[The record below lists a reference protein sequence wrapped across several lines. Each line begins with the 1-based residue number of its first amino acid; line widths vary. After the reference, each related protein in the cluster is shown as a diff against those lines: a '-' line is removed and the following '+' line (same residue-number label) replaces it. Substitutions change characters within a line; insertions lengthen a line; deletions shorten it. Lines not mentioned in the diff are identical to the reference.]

1 MIYFHFRADHYFWIE
16 GQFPGT
22 YHFFLT
28 CRLCMIFYW
37 WANTLLKNFLTLKV
51 TIKIVEKTCL
61 IFPHGTTKFFLSIL
75 SCVGI
80 FISLPGGITHL
91 SYTVTL
97 MRFVISILQKMLWI
111 NCSPTM
117 VDCGPSIKPHCASNR
132 GTVHR
137 IEAPSVNF
145 FFFSQRPTQCYGREA
160 NGKQTILRGW
170 TWFLCATTKARKS
183 TKKVSTIVRREHSLY
198 WPGNKI
204 MVRDLLGG
212 TWQYKWATKHHCIIM
227 YM

>member
-1 MIYFHFRADHYFWIE
+1 M
-16 GQFPGT
+16 T
-22 YHFFLT
+22 
-28 CRLCMIFYW
+28 FYW
-37 WANTLLKNFLTLKV
+37 WANTLLKYFLTLKV
-51 TIKIVEKTCL
+51 TIKIVEKTCT
-61 IFPHGTTKFFLSIL
+61 IFPHGTTKFFFSTL

-137 IEAPSVNF
+137 TEVPSVIF
-145 FFFSQRPTQCYGREA
+145 FFFFPRDQPNAMGGKPMRNKPFYGDGHVPVCDHEGQEIHK
-160 NGKQTILRGW
+160 NSVNYCK
-170 TWFLCATTKARKS
+170 
-183 TKKVSTIVRREHSLY
+183 E
-198 WPGNKI
+198 
-204 MVRDLLGG
+204 G
-212 TWQYKWATKHHCIIM
+212 TFTVLTR
-227 YM
+227 